1 MPQTARKI
9 VVFFVRDIIA
19 VKFNVAES
27 NMQSLRVNVS
37 QFVAIRTIL
46 LRPSYLNAS
55 ILFILSFLLVFLCAC
70 TRARAYGRAR
80 ALLRSIL
87 GIWRGIEPLT
97 QVEYYNLKAYLCCC
111 RCTCVKP
118 EAEDSEN
125 GRI

>member
-55 ILFILSFLLVFLCAC
+55 ILFILSFLLVFCVRV
-70 TRARAYGRAR
+70 RARACMDALAR
-80 ALLRSIL
+80 FYVRFLVSGAESSLSLR
-87 GIWRGIEPLT
+87 
-97 QVEYYNLKAYLCCC
+97 
-111 RCTCVKP
+111 
-118 EAEDSEN
+118 
-125 GRI
+125 